1 MREVLGIKPIDIKTT
16 LVDMA
21 NSFIEFGLV
30 KLEQMNYAQS
40 NEVIKFRIL
49 IIFNKEIYLFIPYYL
64 Y

>member
-1 MREVLGIKPIDIKTT
+1 MREVLGIKQIDIKTT

-49 IIFNKEIYLFIPYYL
+49 IIFNKEIYLFIPCYL